1 MMSQAQASPEVGKT
15 IEVNGIKTNYHDS
28 GEGPPVLLLHGSGPG
43 VSAWANWRLT
53 LPDLAK
59 KFRALA
65 PDVVGFGYT
74 DRPADFKYGLD
85 AWVEHLIGFIE
96 QLGLERVSLLGNSM
110 GGALSLALTI
120 KRPDLVDKVALMGS
134 AGVPF
139 PITKELDAVWGYTP
153 SFEAMRAIMD
163 IFAFDRNLVTDE
175 LAELRYRAS
184 VRPGW
189 QESYSAMW
197 PAPRQR
203 WVDALASPED
213 EIRKLDKEVLLI
225 HGRDDRIVPFAATSL
240 RLLNLIPR
248 AQLHVFGQCGHWTQ
262 IEHTARFNRLVSEFF
277 SS

>member
-1 MMSQAQASPEVGKT
+1 MMSQAQASPEVGNT

-28 GEGPPVLLLHGSGPG
+28 GEGRPVLLLHGSGPG

-53 LPDLAK
+53 LPDLSK
-59 KFRALA
+59 KFRVLA
-65 PDVVGFGYT
+65 PDIVGFGYT
-74 DRPADFKYGLD
+74 DRPTDFKYGLD

-96 QLGLERVSLLGNSM
+96 KLGLERVSLLGNSM

-120 KRPDLVDKVALMGS
+120 RRPDLVDKVALMGS

-213 EIRKLDKEVLLI
+213 EIRKIDKEVLLI

-240 RLLNLIPR
+240 RLLHLIPR
-248 AQLHVFGQCGHWTQ
+248 SQLHVFGQCGHWTQ
-262 IEHTARFNRLVSEFF
+262 IEHTARFNRLVSEFL

>member
-1 MMSQAQASPEVGKT
+1 
-15 IEVNGIKTNYHDS
+15 
-28 GEGPPVLLLHGSGPG
+28 
-43 VSAWANWRLT
+43 
-53 LPDLAK
+53 
-59 KFRALA
+59 
-65 PDVVGFGYT
+65 
-74 DRPADFKYGLD
+74 
-85 AWVEHLIGFIE
+85 
-96 QLGLERVSLLGNSM
+96 
-110 GGALSLALTI
+110 LSLALTI

-184 VRPGW
+184 ARPGW

-213 EIRKLDKEVLLI
+213 EIRKIDKEVLLI

-248 AQLHVFGQCGHWTQ
+248 SQLHVFGQCGHWTQ
-262 IEHTARFNRLVSEFF
+262 IEHTPRFNRLVSEFL